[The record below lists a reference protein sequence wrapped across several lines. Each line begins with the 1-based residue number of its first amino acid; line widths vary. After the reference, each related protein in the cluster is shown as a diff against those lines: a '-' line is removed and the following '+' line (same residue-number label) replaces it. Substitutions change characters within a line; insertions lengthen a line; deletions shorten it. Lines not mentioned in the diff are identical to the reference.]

1 MNDNRGAK
9 DLTIFVAGVL
19 MCAAGLYLFLSNVS
33 VQTHFWGGGV
43 HFFGII
49 GGAGIPSGLVTVP
62 FIIGIVMLF
71 FAPESIWS
79 KIVTVLGMLVIL
91 LAIIE
96 STTLK
101 FEQTNAFIYLMMVIL
116 IFGGFAMVM
125 RILLFGSYEEKNE
138 KKENRNI
145 EKATKKEA
153 SVDEMLE
160 EMKKKNR

>member
-62 FIIGIVMLF
+62 FIIGIVFLCTG
-71 FAPESIWS
+71 E
-79 KIVTVLGMLVIL
+79 
-91 LAIIE
+91 
-96 STTLK
+96 
-101 FEQTNAFIYLMMVIL
+101 YMVKDCDSSWN
-116 IFGGFAMVM
+116 V
-125 RILLFGSYEEKNE
+125 SYF
-138 KKENRNI
+138 
-145 EKATKKEA
+145 TGYY
-153 SVDEMLE
+153 
-160 EMKKKNR
+160 

>member
-1 MNDNRGAK
+1 
-9 DLTIFVAGVL
+9 
-19 MCAAGLYLFLSNVS
+19 
-33 VQTHFWGGGV
+33 
-43 HFFGII
+43 
-49 GGAGIPSGLVTVP
+49 
-62 FIIGIVMLF
+62 
-71 FAPESIWS
+71 
-79 KIVTVLGMLVIL
+79 MLVIL

-96 STTLK
+96 STKLK